1 MKKITLIITLLLLIQ
16 TAQAG
21 WFGSDEKIQQQLQAT
36 QAQLEQ
42 QRSRTGTVEVV
53 AGIFAIGCI
62 VLFIIGTAIGSK
74 ARREAKSESTAQ

>member
-16 TAQAG
+16 TAQAR
-21 WFGSDEKIQQQLQAT
+21 WFGNDQTQQLQQT

-42 QRSRTGTVEVV
+42 QRSKTGAVEIV

-74 ARREAKSESTAQ
+74 ARKEANHERTNH